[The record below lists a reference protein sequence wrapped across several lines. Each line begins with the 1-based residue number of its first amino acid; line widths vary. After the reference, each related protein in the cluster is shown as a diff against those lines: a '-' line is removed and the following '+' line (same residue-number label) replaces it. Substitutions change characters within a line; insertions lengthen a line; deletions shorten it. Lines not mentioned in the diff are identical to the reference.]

1 VKRLLIAFGVLL
13 AIGLLSAF
21 GVYNYF
27 KSGLP
32 QIIKIEDYKPLQH
45 SKVFDRNNKQIGE
58 FFRERRIL
66 TPYDKIPKNVVN
78 AFLSA
83 EDDQFFEH
91 SGINFVAIARA
102 FLANIQAGRTVQG
115 GSTITQQTAKTFFL
129 SNERTLGRKIQEALL
144 ALELERNLS
153 KEDILYLYLNQINFG
168 NGAYGI
174 GTAAE
179 VYYRK
184 PLEKLTL
191 AEIAV
196 LAGLP
201 KAPSDYN
208 PTRRSK
214 RAKERQ
220 IYVLNRMADL
230 KHITEEE
237 ATSAGKENLKVY
249 FRENFET
256 NAPYFL
262 ETIRQL
268 LVEKIGEEKVL
279 DGGVRIYTGLDL
291 EKQKAATESVISHLK
306 DTDKRQGF
314 RGPLENFTEP
324 QKVGE
329 FLVATRKDLIL
340 DQIDHRI
347 ILPDGTYQEAAEF
360 NANYDLKKDGLPF
373 YLPLEKTAKA
383 IVNKVDDSLGIVY
396 VRMAELEGII
406 ELESMDWARKPD
418 PNKNWDLDRI
428 TKPSQALKTGDVILA
443 KVASAKFSPGEKLNK
458 ILSDLKKKKKPVEID
473 FTKYVRVELDQEPTV
488 QGALISFDQQTQD
501 ILAMVGGY
509 DFVQSKFNRTIQAA
523 RQTGSSYK
531 SIIYAAALDR
541 GFTPA
546 TPIMDAPIVYEEEN
560 TEEEGQGDAK
570 VWKPSNFSNKFS
582 GDILFR
588 NALVKSL
595 NIPTVKIIEDIKVP
609 YALDYSKRLGIFS
622 PLNPDFTLALGS
634 SSVTLYEMTK
644 VFSQFGRGGKRTR
657 PILIKKVEESNGT
670 KILDQVTLDQ
680 RFEKEISELDTSFE
694 QRRLAYLDSLKTEVK
709 TPEQQAEELK
719 TKIEPH
725 IFFENPDQLIKP
737 STAYLITTLLKAT
750 IEDKAGTGARARALG
765 REVAGKTGTTNGYY
779 DAWFIGYTPQISTGV
794 WVGHDQERSIGKGE
808 VGGRSALPIWVDY
821 MKAAHEELPQMTFNV
836 PEGIVFANIDAE
848 TGELASASSK
858 SVIRQAFLE
867 GTEPSGLRD
876 SKEEETDFYKE
887 DLSE

>member
-1 VKRLLIAFGVLL
+1 VKRIVIVVA
-13 AIGLLSAF
+13 AIFISGLLSVF
-21 GVYNYF
+21 GVYKYF
-27 KSGLP
+27 QSQLP
-32 QIIKIEDYKPLQH
+32 QIIKIEDYRPKLH

-58 FFRERRIL
+58 FFNERRIL
-66 TPYDKIPKNVVN
+66 VPYDKIPKNVVN
-78 AFLSA
+78 AFLAA
-83 EDDQFFEH
+83 EDDQFFSH
-91 SGINFVAIARA
+91 KGINFVAIGRA
-102 FLANIQAGRTVQG
+102 TLANIQAGRTVQG

-129 SNERTLGRKIQEALL
+129 TGERRLDRKIREALL
-144 ALELERNLS
+144 AVELERNLS

-179 VYYRK
+179 IYYRK
-184 PLEKLTL
+184 PLDKLTL
-191 AEIAV
+191 AEIAI

-220 IYVLNRMADL
+220 VYVLNRMAEL
-230 KHITEEE
+230 KYVTKEE
-237 ATSAGKENLKVY
+237 ATSAAQEPLKVY
-249 FRENFET
+249 FREKFET

-268 LVEKIGEEKVL
+268 LVDKIGEEKVL
-279 DGGVRIYTGLDL
+279 DGGIRIYTGLDL
-291 EKQKAATESVISHLK
+291 VKQKAANASVIANLK
-306 DTDKRQGF
+306 DTDKRQGY
-314 RGPLENFTEP
+314 RGPLENFTDP

-329 FLVATRKDLIL
+329 FLVKTRKELIL
-340 DQIDHRI
+340 EQIDHRI
-347 ILPDGTYQEAAEF
+347 ILPDGTYQEPIEF
-360 NANYDLKKDGLPF
+360 NAAYDLKKNGLPS
-373 YLPLEKTAKA
+373 YLPLDKTTKA
-383 IVNKVDDSLGIVY
+383 IVNKVDDTLGIVY

-406 ELESMDWARKPD
+406 DIESMEWARKPD
-418 PNKNWDLDRI
+418 PNKRWDLEKI
-428 TKPSQALKTGDVILA
+428 TKPSVALKIGDVILA
-443 KVASAKFSPGEKLNK
+443 RATSAKFSPNERLGK
-458 ILSDLKKKKKPVEID
+458 ILADLKRKKKPVEID
-473 FTKYVRVELDQEPTV
+473 WPKYITIELDQEPTV

-509 DFVQSKFNRTIQAA
+509 NYEQSKFNRTIQAA
-523 RQTGSSYK
+523 RQTGSSFK
-531 SIIYAAALDR
+531 SIVYAAALDH
-541 GFTPA
+541 GYTPA

-560 TEEEGQGDAK
+560 KEEEGQGDAK

-595 NIPTVKIIEDIKVP
+595 NIPTVKIIEEIKVP
-609 YALDYSKRLGIFS
+609 FALDYSKRLGIFS

-644 VFSQFGRGGKRTR
+644 VFSEFGRNGKRTR
-657 PILIKKVEESNGT
+657 PILIRKVEESDGT

-680 RFEKEISELDTSFE
+680 RFEKEIAELDASFE
-694 QRRLAYLDSLKTEVK
+694 ERRLAYLDNLKTEVK

-737 STAYLITTLLKAT
+737 STAFLITTLLKAT
-750 IEDKAGTGARARALG
+750 IEDKSGTGARARSLG

-779 DAWFIGYTPQISTGV
+779 DAWFIGYTPQVSTGV

-821 MKAAHEELPQMTFNV
+821 MKAAHEELPQMTFNA
-836 PEGIVFANIDAE
+836 PEGIVFANIDAD

-858 SVIRQAFLE
+858 TVIRQAFLE
-867 GTEPSGLRD
+867 GTEPSGKRD
-876 SKEEETDFYKE
+876 NKEEETDFYKE